1 MGKLF
6 KPFELKSLHLKN
18 RIVMPPMC
26 MYSAQNGV
34 ANAFHETHYTT
45 RAMGGAGLIIVEATG
60 VLPQGR
66 ISDHCLG
73 LWNDEQGEALAQ
85 VVERVHSAGAKIG
98 VQLIHAG
105 RKSTVTGGPLHAPS
119 PVRFSEEFPVPEAM
133 TQAEIDEVVEA
144 YKQAAL
150 RAIKAGFDLI
160 EIHGAH
166 GYLINQFISPLTN
179 FRLDHYGGSA
189 ENRFRLLAEV
199 VRSVRS
205 VWPGELP
212 LSVRISAEE
221 YSEGGLHAEDLAR
234 GILDANLKGLG
245 VDLLHVS
252 SGGVVSTTV
261 RDFPGYQLEF
271 ARIIGT
277 QTGLPV
283 ITGGRMTDPI
293 HVEDV
298 LALPGIELVF
308 LGREL
313 LRNPYWPL
321 AAARSLREEVVWP
334 KQYERAKYR

>member
-1 MGKLF
+1 MGRLF
-6 KPFELKSLHLKN
+6 KPFELKSLKLKN

-73 LWNDEQGEALAQ
+73 LWNDEQGKALAQ
-85 VVERVHSAGAKIG
+85 VVERVHAAGAKIG
-98 VQLIHAG
+98 IQLIHAG

-144 YKQAAL
+144 YGQAAV
-150 RAIKAGFDLI
+150 RAYNAGFDLI

-179 FRLDHYGGSA
+179 FRKDSYGDSP
-189 ENRFRLLAEV
+189 ENRFRLLTEV
-199 VRSVRS
+199 VRSVRM
-205 VWPGELP
+205 VWPDTMP

-221 YSEGGLHAEDLAR
+221 YAEGGLRAEDLAR
-234 GILDANLKGLG
+234 GILNANLEALG

-252 SGGVVSTTV
+252 SGGVVAVPV

-271 ARIIGT
+271 ARVIGRS
-277 QTGLPV
+277 TGLPV
-283 ITGGRMTDPI
+283 ITGGRMTDPV
-293 HVEDV
+293 HAEDV

-321 AAARSLREEVVWP
+321 AAAQRLGDEVIWP

>member
-1 MGKLF
+1 MGRLF
-6 KPFELKSLHLKN
+6 NPLEIKSLQLKN

-73 LWNDEQGEALAQ
+73 LWSDEQGDALAG
-85 VVERVHSAGAKIG
+85 VVERVHAAGAKIG
-98 VQLIHAG
+98 IQLIHAG
-105 RKSTVTGGPLHAPS
+105 RKSTVKGGPLHAPS
-119 PVRFSEEFPVPEAM
+119 PIRFSEAFPVPEAM
-133 TQAEIDEVVEA
+133 THSEIEEVVEA
-144 YKQAAL
+144 YRRAAW
-150 RAIKAGFDLI
+150 RALKAGFDLI

-179 FRLDHYGGSA
+179 FRSDHYGGSA
-189 ENRFRLLAEV
+189 ENRFRLLTEV
-199 VRSVRS
+199 VKSVRT
-205 VWPGELP
+205 VWPHTMP
-212 LSVRISAEE
+212 LSVRVSAEE

-234 GILDANLKGLG
+234 GILGSNLKELG

-252 SGGVVSTTV
+252 SGGVVSSPV

-271 ARIIGT
+271 ARTIGKM
-277 QTGLPV
+277 TGLPV
-283 ITGGRMTDPI
+283 ITGGRMTDPV
-293 HVEDV
+293 HAEDV
-298 LALPGIELVF
+298 LALPGIDLVF

-321 AAARSLREEVVWP
+321 AAARRLGEEVVWP